1 MSAHTKMRL
10 TEQQPHIICIQYA
23 GAFYELPMEIAKKY
37 RVNTSVRQSAKKNIT
52 EEDLFRDINKKYTKA
67 GALFGGLR
75 FRENL
80 TQVEMAKKLKV
91 TQSDI
96 SQMEHGKRKIGL
108 KMARR
113 IAKLFNVD
121 CQSFMSV

>member
-1 MSAHTKMRL
+1 MLAGMKTHPIKSNSSSLRMRYGRNVYQFPIRVA
-10 TEQQPHIICIQYA
+10 E
-23 GAFYELPMEIAKKY
+23 KY
-37 RVNTSVRQSAKKNIT
+37 RIK
-52 EEDLFRDINKKYTKA
+52 EELIPAEEVFAALDAKYTKA

-80 TQVEMAKKLKV
+80 TQVEMAKMLKV

-108 KMARR
+108 KMAKR
-113 IAKLFNVD
+113 IAKLFDVD
-121 CQSFMSV
+121 GQSFISV